1 MPIDLQETLR
11 AAWGGLRDFSQT
23 VLIVGCIQVLISM
36 LVWSV
41 VFRNQP
47 LGFSM
52 ALSAVG
58 FGSWILSFFTSYGGR
73 RRLRGR
79 AAAPSDLPNPSS
91 APIHPL
97 VGRVQGQVQRAG
109 CGFVLI
115 CASFIPLGVAFIL
128 RLRADLRAG
137 LTLRDI
143 FPPM

>member
-36 LVWSV
+36 LVWLI

-58 FGSWILSFFTSYGGR
+58 FGSWILSFLASSGSR
-73 RRLRGR
+73 RRLRR
-79 AAAPSDLPNPSS
+79 RMAPSDLPDPSL

-97 VGRVQGQVQRAG
+97 VGQVQGQMQRAG

-115 CASFIPLGVAFIL
+115 CASFIPLGIAFFL

-143 FPPM
+143 FPPI